1 MATIDLNSSLFREK
15 VYGCWLGKNCG
26 GTLGAP

>member
-1 MATIDLNSSLFREK
+1 MLLKSLSEREYYNK